1 MLRLKST
8 KMCKAFVWAFVCL
21 EIFRWGL

>member
-8 KMCKAFVWAFVCL
+8 NMCKAFVWAFVCL